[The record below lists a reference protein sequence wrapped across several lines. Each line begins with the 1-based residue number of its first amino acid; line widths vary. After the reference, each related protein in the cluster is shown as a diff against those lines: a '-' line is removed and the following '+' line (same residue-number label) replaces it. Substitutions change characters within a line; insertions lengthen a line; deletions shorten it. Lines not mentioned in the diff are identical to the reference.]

1 MDYLMKYIDYSDLN
15 TSRMVLGSICSML
28 RKHKDYM
35 LKYKDKFEKLEQTST
50 VPQVKDTAHDII
62 LVLEGKRYKYSK
74 TWVKRSLKKT
84 KIAFQDQLSLNAGQK
99 YCRMLQWEHS
109 AILFHLH

>member
-1 MDYLMKYIDYSDLN
+1 MLLQKLGEKAVDYLMKYIDYSDLN

-35 LKYKDKFEKLEQTST
+35 LKYKHKFEKLEQTST

-62 LVLEGKRYKYSK
+62 LVLEGKRYINSK
-74 TWVKRSLKKT
+74 TATIQTLIVST
-84 KIAFQDQLSLNAGQK
+84 
-99 YCRMLQWEHS
+99 
-109 AILFHLH
+109 FH

>member
-74 TWVKRSLKKT
+74 TWIKQPYSKRPKLVKTDYHLMQVKSIAECLSSL
-84 KIAFQDQLSLNAGQK
+84 S
-99 YCRMLQWEHS
+99 
-109 AILFHLH
+109 

>member
-62 LVLEGKRYKYSK
+62 LVLEGKRYIYTK
-74 TWVKRSLKKT
+74 TWVKWPLSKRPKLLFKT
-84 KIAFQDQLSLNAGQK
+84 DYHLMQVKSIA
-99 YCRMLQWEHS
+99 
-109 AILFHLH
+109 